1 MFSHSGARSAPV
13 SSTRLAL
20 PWQPSAVLKRLQL
33 FAANAV
39 WWVLSIGIVVAVWE
53 GAAALQLIDPL
64 ILPPPHLFIAEIQQQ
79 AQFLL
84 PRIGVQRV
92 GANFVAL
99 TAIMASLQRVLI
111 GLLLAFIAS
120 LLIGSLAFYIDVFG
134 KLMLPAVTLLAPIAP
149 VAWIPF
155 ALVAFG
161 IGDGAAIFVV
171 FIGIVF
177 TLTLGTVHHMT
188 HVDQV
193 YINSARVLGRQP
205 TSGHVPCD
213 SPRHSAQSL
222 CHHAHEL
229 LRGLDGCPGGR
240 DGGGEHGAGHHRHG
254 RTSDDEY
261 ELDVSWH
268 GDDRAGGLSPGCRLS
283 CASDARPLVEE
294 QRAAVSA
301 CLQPALG

>member
-1 MFSHSGARSAPV
+1 MLSHSGTHAAPLN
-13 SSTRLAL
+13 SPRLVL
-20 PWQPSAVLKRLQL
+20 PWRSQTTLKRLRG
-33 FAANAV
+33 FIGKAV

-99 TAIMASLQRVLI
+99 SAIIASLQRVLI
-111 GLLLAFIAS
+111 GLLLAFITS

-188 HVDQV
+188 HVHQV
-193 YINSARVLGRQP
+193 YINSARVLGASRRQVMF
-205 TSGHVPCD
+205 HVILPAILPNLFVIMRMNFFGAWTGVLAAEMVGVNTGLGTIVMVGRQMMNMNLTFLGMAMIGLVGYLLD
-213 SPRHSAQSL
+213 AGLAVLQTRVLWWKSSAQL
-222 CHHAHEL
+222 
-229 LRGLDGCPGGR
+229 
-240 DGGGEHGAGHHRHG
+240 
-254 RTSDDEY
+254 
-261 ELDVSWH
+261 
-268 GDDRAGGLSPGCRLS
+268 
-283 CASDARPLVEE
+283 
-294 QRAAVSA
+294 
-301 CLQPALG
+301 

>member
-120 LLIGSLAFYIDVFG
+120 LLIGSFAFYIDVFG

-193 YINSARVLGRQP
+193 YINSARVLGASRRQVMF
-205 TSGHVPCD
+205 HVILPATLPNLFVIIRMNFFGAWTGVLAAEMVGVNTGLGTIVMVGRQMMNMNLTFLGMAMIGLVGYLLD
-213 SPRHSAQSL
+213 AGLAVLQTRVLWWKSSAQL
-222 CHHAHEL
+222 
-229 LRGLDGCPGGR
+229 
-240 DGGGEHGAGHHRHG
+240 
-254 RTSDDEY
+254 
-261 ELDVSWH
+261 
-268 GDDRAGGLSPGCRLS
+268 
-283 CASDARPLVEE
+283 
-294 QRAAVSA
+294 
-301 CLQPALG
+301 

>member
-120 LLIGSLAFYIDVFG
+120 LLIGSFAFYIDVFG

-193 YINSARVLGRQP
+193 YINSARVLGASRRQVMF
-205 TSGHVPCD
+205 HVILPAILPNLFVIMRMNFFGAWTGVLAAEMVGVNTGLGTIVMVGRQMMNMNLTFLGMAMIGLVGYLLD
-213 SPRHSAQSL
+213 AGLAVLQTRVLWWKSSAQL
-222 CHHAHEL
+222 
-229 LRGLDGCPGGR
+229 
-240 DGGGEHGAGHHRHG
+240 
-254 RTSDDEY
+254 
-261 ELDVSWH
+261 
-268 GDDRAGGLSPGCRLS
+268 
-283 CASDARPLVEE
+283 
-294 QRAAVSA
+294 
-301 CLQPALG
+301 

>member
-1 MFSHSGARSAPV
+1 V

-20 PWQPSAVLKRLQL
+20 PWHPSAALKRLQL
-33 FAANAV
+33 FAANAI

-64 ILPPPHLFIAEIQQQ
+64 ILPPSHLFIAEIQQQ

-99 TAIMASLQRVLI
+99 TAIIASLQRVLI

-120 LLIGSLAFYIDVFG
+120 LLIGSFAFYIGVLG
-134 KLMLPAVTLLAPIAP
+134 KLMLLAVTLLAPIAP

-188 HVDQV
+188 HVHQV
-193 YINSARVLGRQP
+193 YIDSARVLDASRRQVMFHVILPAILPNLFVIMRMNFFGAWTGVLAAEIVGVNTGLGTMIMVGRQMMNMNL
-205 TSGHVPCD
+205 TFLGMAMIGLVGYFLDASCGLVQKRVLWWR
-213 SPRHSAQSL
+213 SSAQL
-222 CHHAHEL
+222 
-229 LRGLDGCPGGR
+229 
-240 DGGGEHGAGHHRHG
+240 
-254 RTSDDEY
+254 
-261 ELDVSWH
+261 
-268 GDDRAGGLSPGCRLS
+268 
-283 CASDARPLVEE
+283 
-294 QRAAVSA
+294 
-301 CLQPALG
+301 

>member
-1 MFSHSGARSAPV
+1 V

-20 PWQPSAVLKRLQL
+20 PWPPSAALKRLQL
-33 FAANAV
+33 YAANAV

-84 PRIGVQRV
+84 PRVGVQHV

-99 TAIMASLQRVLI
+99 TAIIASLQRVLI

-120 LLIGSLAFYIDVFG
+120 LLIGSFAFYIDVFG

-171 FIGIVF
+171 FISVVF
-177 TLTLGTVHHMT
+177 TLTLGTVNNMHNVEQLDIDT
-188 HVDQV
+188 
-193 YINSARVLGRQP
+193 ARVLGANRRQVIQ
-205 TSGHVPCD
+205 HVIFPAILPNLFVIMRINLFGAWMGVLAAEMVGVRTGMGAIVVAGRQMMNMNLTFLGMAMIGLVGYLLD
-213 SPRHSAQSL
+213 ASFGLIQKRILWWRSSAQL
-222 CHHAHEL
+222 
-229 LRGLDGCPGGR
+229 
-240 DGGGEHGAGHHRHG
+240 
-254 RTSDDEY
+254 
-261 ELDVSWH
+261 
-268 GDDRAGGLSPGCRLS
+268 
-283 CASDARPLVEE
+283 
-294 QRAAVSA
+294 
-301 CLQPALG
+301 